1 MPFVSVVFPPP
12 SSPESS
18 TSTGAFSVSAKPRPH
33 ATVSSAERVI
43 TSSATRLHLLK
54 QFPARRGH
62 GSRHFSPQP
71 APFVALA
78 APQLRRPPVE
88 SSAQPPHPPQI
99 PRANRRNRLPPQ

>member
-43 TSSATRLHLLK
+43 TSSATRLQLLK

-62 GSRHFSPQP
+62 GSRHFSHQH
-71 APFVALA
+71 APFVAPGA
-78 APQLRRPPVE
+78 HQLPRAPVE
-88 SSAQPPHPPQI
+88 ISSQRHQPGQK
-99 PRANRRNRLPPQ
+99 PRPKLRNHLH